1 MIKFKSS
8 AFCSGNQLCI
18 EEVYNYHDCFVKV
31 MEYIAT
37 TFVISFS
44 QSLCIGPDF
53 FWSLCRFKLIG
64 ICSGYILTHLRKASY
79 NIVD

>member
-44 QSLCIGPDF
+44 QSLCIGSF
-53 FWSLCRFKLIG
+53 EV
-64 ICSGYILTHLRKASY
+64 Y
-79 NIVD
+79 VDSNWLEFVVAIS